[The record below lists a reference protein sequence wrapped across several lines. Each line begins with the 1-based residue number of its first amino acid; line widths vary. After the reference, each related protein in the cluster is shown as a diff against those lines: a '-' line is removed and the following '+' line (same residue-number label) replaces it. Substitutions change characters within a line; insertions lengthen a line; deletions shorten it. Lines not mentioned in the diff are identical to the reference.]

1 MTAPLTPPHQPPPQ
15 DTTWHAQP
23 VSHGYGEGKAMWSEL
38 RAALIILPAVVLS
51 GIGLGLLWLWLAP
64 HVGLVATDK
73 AVFVVDTEG
82 EQAAGA
88 DAVFALL
95 ALGFGA
101 LSAALVVWFYRR
113 GGVAIVLSLALGGLL
128 ASGLAWFTGYWL
140 GPEHDVV
147 AHARA
152 VGEGITFDAPLELQ
166 SPAALLAW
174 PFAAMLV
181 HLALTALFGPRDP
194 EPEPQWP
201 PLTQDGGQG

>member
-1 MTAPLTPPHQPPPQ
+1 MTAPLTPPHQPPPPH
-15 DTTWHAQP
+15 DATWYAQP
-23 VSHGYGEGKAMWSEL
+23 VSHGYGEGQGMWSEL

-51 GIGLGLLWLWLAP
+51 GVGLGLLWLWLAP
-64 HVGLVATDK
+64 RVGLVATAN
-73 AVFVVDTEG
+73 AVFVADTEG

-88 DAVFALL
+88 DATFTLL

-101 LSAALVVWFYRR
+101 LTAALVFWLYRR

-128 ASGLAWFTGYWL
+128 ASGLAWLLGYWF
-140 GPEHDVV
+140 GPEHDIA

-152 VGEGITFDAPLELQ
+152 VGEGVRFDAPLELQ

-194 EPEPQWP
+194 EPDAQWP
-201 PLTQDGGQG
+201 PLT